1 MNELKMRM
9 AQIKFQNEQLLHER
23 NSGKEFTKNQLAEYK
38 MLIDGYN
45 DQDSND
51 AHNNENNLR

>member
-23 NSGKEFTKNQLAEYK
+23 NSGKEFTKNQLSEYK
-38 MLIDGYN
+38 MFIDGYN
-45 DQDSND
+45 DQYSDD
-51 AHNNENNLR
+51 AYNNENDLR

>member
-23 NSGKEFTKNQLAEYK
+23 NSGKESTKNQLAEYK
-38 MLIDGYN
+38 MFIDGYN
-45 DQDSND
+45 NQHSND
-51 AHNNENNLR
+51 ACNNEENLR